1 MAFSCTTKLR
11 PFLKNFLRI
20 FARYLEYMN
29 MKQILENWN
38 RFRNESNEIS
48 IDVEGGNIFGVVH
61 TDFTYL
67 NNWGDKQRIDKSIL
81 QNIEMPVAIM
91 KNAFVPEEQRGQ
103 GIGAQ
108 LVEQFI
114 NEASDAGASSV
125 ILLADLGEIQLEG
138 FDLVKWYE
146 GYGFEIIGKDN
157 AGNPVMELKI

>member
-1 MAFSCTTKLR
+1 MKKL
-11 PFLKNFLRI
+11 
-20 FARYLEYMN
+20 
-29 MKQILENWN
+29 LENWN
-38 RFRNESNEIS
+38 KFLNESNEIS
-48 IDVEGGNIFGVVH
+48 IDIEGGNIFGVIH

-67 NNWGDKQRIDKSIL
+67 NNWASKEGVDKSVL

-103 GIGAQ
+103 GIGNQ

-114 NEASDAGASSV
+114 NEAADAGAYSV
-125 ILLADLGEIQLEG
+125 ILLADLGQTQSEG

-146 GYGFEIIGKDN
+146 GYGFETIGKDN